1 MSEWEWERNGGQINF
16 ESTFLFLCE
25 IKNCRIGV
33 RKATGGQQYGMQT
46 THGTRRSCTCPVGCP
61 EYVSSISRAVRCC
74 TLLLLARAR
83 VGKHGHSGPR
93 PVRQCRTSTIRMR
106 VAPGHAESVW
116 VMSCSVMRWTAQLAR
131 LTFAQAGLVLSGLQP
146 PSGPSAGGTSVTIR
160 GSGFGLSP
168 WLMCP
173 AAYAMLL
180 LHVCKCLSP

>member
-1 MSEWEWERNGGQINF
+1 MH
-16 ESTFLFLCE
+16 
-25 IKNCRIGV
+25 
-33 RKATGGQQYGMQT
+33 KASGGQQYGMQT

-116 VMSCSVMRWTAQLAR
+116 AMSSSVMDRTAGKTDFCSSRSGSVWSAATERPVCRRHLRDDTRIRLRFVALADVPSSLRDATAACVRVSLAVNTDCVLRQWRALQCANSGRPR
-131 LTFAQAGLVLSGLQP
+131 LTAHLDRQA
-146 PSGPSAGGTSVTIR
+146 
-160 GSGFGLSP
+160 
-168 WLMCP
+168 
-173 AAYAMLL
+173 
-180 LHVCKCLSP
+180 